1 MKKGLKIVI
10 DQILSQ
16 GDALSA
22 KQDDFYGKYVMQ
34 ANFDLYDLLADIMRF
49 SDSILLSS
57 SKIEII
63 AQMRSVLSTKHN
75 IKTQKN
81 SSDLM
86 IIVKYVVRTSRK
98 TAHVYARV
106 LGIAYREDIMAD
118 ELAEFIRQNGGIDR
132 IRESNADI
140 QAVADKKARDEQELN
155 FIKALLKEK
164 TANPITD
171 LQIPREWTSE
181 VHDSKG
187 VSDFFYPICVPV
199 YGGYKV
205 VGVIPMDQDFE
216 DKVLSRVFIDLHSKS
231 TCSEIEK
238 QQIANAKKAIS
249 PDYLQKIKEDRDR
262 KAKEYQ
268 ARILADKQLAL
279 DA

>member
-1 MKKGLKIVI
+1 MKKSLKIAI
-10 DQILSQ
+10 EQILSE
-16 GDALSA
+16 GDALSE
-22 KQDDFYGKYVMQ
+22 KQDDFYDKYVMQ
-34 ANFDLYDLLADIMRF
+34 ANFDLYDLLADIMRY

-57 SKIEII
+57 NKIEII
-63 AQMRSVLSTKHN
+63 AQMRSVLSSKHN

-86 IIVKYVVRTSRK
+86 IIVKYIVRTSRK

-106 LGIAYREDIMAD
+106 LGIAYREDVMAD
-118 ELAEFIRQNGGIDR
+118 ELADFIRQNGGIDR
-132 IRESNADI
+132 IRESNTDI

-164 TANPITD
+164 AANPITD
-171 LQIPREWTSE
+171 LQIPREWTSQ

-216 DKVLSRVFIDLHSKS
+216 DKVLNRVFIDLNSKS

-249 PDYLQKIKEDRDR
+249 PEYLQKLKEYHDR

-268 ARILADKQLAL
+268 AKILADKQLAL
-279 DA
+279 AA

>member
-1 MKKGLKIVI
+1 MKKGLKIAI

-49 SDSILLSS
+49 SDSILLSNK
-57 SKIEII
+57 KIEII
-63 AQMRSVLSTKHN
+63 SQMRSVLSTKYN

-106 LGIAYREDIMAD
+106 LGIAYREDVMAD
-118 ELAEFIRQNGGIDR
+118 ELADFIRQNGGIDR
-132 IRESNADI
+132 IRESNTDI

-164 TANPITD
+164 AENPIAD
-171 LQIPREWTSE
+171 LQIPREWASE

-199 YGGYKV
+199 HGGYKV

-216 DKVLSRVFIDLHSKS
+216 DKVLSRVFIDLNSKS

-249 PDYLQKIKEDRDR
+249 PEHLQKLKEDRDR

-279 DA
+279 AT